1 MQEYNT
7 IIGKLLAGINR
18 KQFKRSVDKYR
29 GDFAVKKLNCWEQ
42 FVSIF
47 LGQITQSSSL
57 REIVDLI
64 KFHSNQQYHLGIRK
78 DVARSTLAKANETRD
93 WRIYRDVF
101 YQLIAK
107 LKNSSY
113 YRTAE
118 LVKIIDSTPINLDLI
133 KHPWIETTMKV
144 KGLKT
149 HVVFDLTNRYP
160 ILFDITGARTNDINW
175 AKTIKI
181 EKGTTYVAD
190 RGYTDY
196 NWWFDINL
204 QGGFFVTRL
213 KRDARIREITEL
225 QSNSDG
231 ICSQLFVLT
240 NKHPGGKRI
249 NNYANIPLKRV
260 IVERDGKSPLILVTN
275 DFNRSDKEIAE
286 LYKQRWQIELFFKW
300 IKQNLKIKKF
310 LGKSE
315 NAIRT
320 QICISLIS
328 FVLLRMAEELKD
340 VCQKISS
347 KNLLKIVGNSLFNC
361 LKVRNYGRK
370 KYKNPN
376 QFNYGRKKYKNPNQL
391 QFEWI
396 LTI

>member
-18 KQFKRSVDKYR
+18 RQFKRSVDKYR

-64 KFHSNQQYHLGIRK
+64 KFHSNQQYYLGIRK

-101 YQLIAK
+101 YHLIAK
-107 LKNSSY
+107 LKNTSY
-113 YRTAE
+113 YRTTE

-213 KRDARIREITEL
+213 KRDAKIREITEL
-225 QSNSDG
+225 QSNSEG
-231 ICSQLFVLT
+231 ISSQLFVLT

-249 NNYANIPLKRV
+249 NNYANIPLKKV
-260 IVERDGKSPLILVTN
+260 IVERTGKKPLILVTN

-320 QICISLIS
+320 QICIALIS
-328 FVLLRMAEELKD
+328 FVLLRMAEELKE

-361 LKVRNYGRK
+361 LKVRD
-370 KYKNPN
+370 
-376 QFNYGRKKYKNPNQL
+376 YGRKKYKNPNQL

>member
-18 KQFKRSVDKYR
+18 KKFKSIVNKYR

-42 FVSIF
+42 FVSVF
-47 LGQITQSSSL
+47 LGQITQSTSL

-93 WRIYRDVF
+93 WHIYRDLF
-101 YQLIAK
+101 YYLISK

-113 YRTAE
+113 YKTTE
-118 LVKIIDSTPINLDLI
+118 LVQIIDSTPINLDLI
-133 KHPWIETTMKV
+133 KHPWVETTMKV

-149 HVVFDLTNRYP
+149 HVVYDLTNNVP
-160 ILFDITGARTNDINW
+160 ILFDITGARTNDITW
-175 AKTIKI
+175 AKTTEIKQ
-181 EKGTTYVAD
+181 GVTYVAD

-196 NWWFDINL
+196 NWWFDINSK
-204 QGGFFVTRL
+204 GAFFVTRL
-213 KRDARIREITEL
+213 KRDAKIKEITEL
-225 QSNSDG
+225 QSITNG
-231 ICSQLFVLT
+231 ISSQIFALT
-240 NKHPGGKRI
+240 NKHPGGGRI
-249 NNYANIPLKRV
+249 NHYANIPLKKV
-260 IVERDGKSPLILVTN
+260 IVERKGKRPLILVTN
-275 DFNRSDKEIAE
+275 DFSRSDLEIAE

-320 QICISLIS
+320 QICIALIS
-328 FVLLRMAEELKD
+328 FVLLRMAEELKE
-340 VCQKISS
+340 VCREITS
-347 KNLLKIVGNSLFNC
+347 KNLLKIIGNSLFNC
-361 LKVRNYGRK
+361 LKLRDYGRK
-370 KYKNPN
+370 
-376 QFNYGRKKYKNPNQL
+376 RYKNPNQL
-391 QFEWI
+391 QFEWV
-396 LTI
+396 LNL